1 MIFQQVVL
9 DDFNIFYGKQ
19 TLELGA
25 GLYVIHGENGRGKST
40 FLNAI
45 SWVLFGEF
53 FNRQGQPVS
62 PSVMLNREARLEG
75 KQTFSVELRM
85 LDGQDKLRV
94 KRSFDLAN
102 AAAGVQLSVE
112 RNGAPLNRDDGEQL
126 LRSLLDQ
133 DVSRFF
139 LFDGEDLRRYE
150 ELLFGAGAEAT
161 EVRRSL
167 EHILG
172 LPALTNAVSDLD
184 AVAEEFETQAV
195 KASRKETTAQQAALA
210 AEQLKKDLEDAESDL
225 NGLLEN
231 KTKLEADIA
240 TATAVLQQ
248 HEASTDL
255 LNKKVAIES
264 ALHTLKD
271 ELVTH
276 RATREDVF
284 ARVWKDVLAAAVRP
298 ERDRLEETLV
308 EEQQRQAWKHEADVI
323 RAALETSKCGQ
334 CGQKVHGDAAAKL
347 TARLAELDAKPAP
360 SGPDMDAVSALAQ
373 LSAIAPAGHV
383 TQAINIDSQVGKTN
397 TKISQLQQQLEDLVQ
412 ETAGIPEAE
421 LRDAADKRDQANKLI
436 GVNEEKIDEQKT
448 KIASTK
454 SNLKIARDKLAQ
466 ASTNQQAAEL
476 RARATLTRELKDTY
490 EAAKDQ
496 FRDEMRKKV
505 GKDASEIFSSLTSTP
520 AYKGLEINANY
531 GLTTLGPDGKP
542 VPGRSAGQEQ
552 IVAFS
557 LIGALNRNATRTA
570 PVIMDTPL
578 GRLDE
583 THKAKVL
590 QHLASFAE
598 QVFLLV
604 HSGEVPD
611 QALVP
616 IRSSIIA
623 EYDLH
628 DDDLFKTQI
637 RKRTTS

>member
-25 GLYVIHGENGRGKST
+25 GLYVVHGENGRGKST

-53 FNRQGQPVS
+53 LNRQGQPVS
-62 PSVMLNREARLEG
+62 PSVMLNRDAQLEG
-75 KQTFSVELRM
+75 KQTFSVEVRM

-94 KRSFDLAN
+94 KRSFDLSN

-112 RNGAPLNRDDGEQL
+112 RNGAPLNREDGEQL
-126 LRSLLDQ
+126 LRSLLDR

-150 ELLFGAGAEAT
+150 ELLFGAGTEAS

-172 LPALTNAVSDLD
+172 LPALTNAVSDLE

-195 KASRKETTAQQAALA
+195 KAARKETTAQQAALA
-210 AEQLKKDLEDAESDL
+210 AEQLKKTLQDAEDDL
-225 NGLLEN
+225 DGLRQN
-231 KTKLEADIA
+231 KANLEAEVA
-240 TATAVLQQ
+240 NATAVLQQ
-248 HEASTDL
+248 HQASTEL

-264 ALHTLKD
+264 TLQTLKE
-271 ELVTH
+271 ELGTH
-276 RATREDVF
+276 RATRADVF

-298 ERDRLEETLV
+298 ERDRLEQTLV
-308 EEQQRQAWKHEADVI
+308 EEQQRQAWQNEANVI
-323 RAALETSKCGQ
+323 RSALENEMCAQ
-334 CGQKVHGDAAAKL
+334 CGQTVHGAAAAKL

-360 SGPDMDAVSALAQ
+360 VGPDIDAVSTLTQ
-373 LSAIAPAGHV
+373 LSAIVPAGHV
-383 TQAINIDSQVGKTN
+383 TQAINVDSQVGKTN

-412 ETAGIPEAE
+412 ETAGIPEAD
-421 LRDAADKRDQANKLI
+421 LRDAADKRDQANKLL
-436 GVNEEKIDEQKT
+436 GVNEEKIDEQKA
-448 KIASTK
+448 KIAETK
-454 SNLKIARDKLAQ
+454 NNLKVARDKVEQ

-476 RARATLTRELKDTY
+476 RTRAKLARELEATY

-496 FRDEMRKKV
+496 FREAMREKV
-505 GKDASEIFSSLTSTP
+505 GKDASAIFSSLTSTP
-520 AYKGLEINANY
+520 AYKGLEINENY

-557 LIGALNRNATRTA
+557 LIGALNRNTTRAA

-616 IRSSIIA
+616 IRTSIVA
-623 EYDLH
+623 EFDLH

-637 RKRTTS
+637 RKRSSS